1 MSERQRYINYL
12 EGTIKDCKRH
22 DRPTHLMAVS
32 NMKHILEL
40 LKEPSL
46 PEEPTEEM
54 LAVLSN
60 VTVHHD
66 AMHPKY
72 PFSYEAYKNLYAAL
86 STPPAPKT
94 KRVKVWRVE
103 WWNIIA
109 RRTKS
114 ESFVMPDEAY
124 NKQRHLQQ
132 LSPGHVSCINLI
144 EDTQEVPD
152 ND

>member
-1 MSERQRYINYL
+1 ME
-12 EGTIKDCKRH
+12 
-22 DRPTHLMAVS
+22 
-32 NMKHILEL
+32 HILEL
-40 LKEPSL
+40 LKEASL
-46 PEEPTEEM
+46 PEEPTEEL
-54 LAVLSN
+54 LAALSN
-60 VTVHHD
+60 VTVHLD

-103 WWNIIA
+103 WWDTIA

-114 ESFVMPDEAY
+114 KSFVMPDEAY

-144 EDTQEVPD
+144 EDTQEAPD

>member
-12 EGTIKDCKRH
+12 EGTVKDCKRR

-86 STPPAPKT
+86 STPPTPKT

-103 WWNIIA
+103 WYDNIDKGT
-109 RRTKS
+109 RSKS
-114 ESFVMPDEAY
+114 FHIPDQAY
-124 NKQRHLQQ
+124 DEQKYLKLQEKRKA
-132 LSPGHVSCINLI
+132 VSCINLI
-144 EDTQEVPD
+144 EDTQAVS
-152 ND
+152 